1 MFKAIGLMTGSSM
14 DGIDGALIET
24 DGLFYSQHIS
34 GASIDYSSE
43 FKILLRICEYAVQQ
57 EKGNLNFTSL
67 NFKKHMLNFLSENN
81 TSATLNKLE
90 NYLSSKVTFENI
102 RKHLTILHSQIV
114 DQLIEES
121 GIESVDII
129 GFHGQNLYHKPE
141 DKITIQMSD
150 GQFLADMTNTK
161 VVTNFRAQDVSSGG
175 QGAPLA
181 PMYHRV
187 LASMKNMF
195 PIAFVN
201 CGGIS
206 NISYIKGL
214 EDNGFIGFDTG
225 PGNVLIDKYIR
236 HKTSD
241 QEFMDLDGKYGING
255 AVNHDVIALLY
266 SNSIKHNI
274 GNFFTSLPP
283 KSLDYSNF
291 FLIEEILKMRI
302 EDASATLEYFTAD
315 SILNSF
321 DFIDIKSLKSLVLC
335 GGGWN
340 NPVIKQFFIA
350 GAAKKFPST
359 LNIITSDELGWKSK
373 YIEAEIF
380 GYLAVRS
387 KLNLPTSLPNI
398 TGVRIP
404 TVGGNLHNPH
414 TSL

>member
-1 MFKAIGLMTGSSM
+1 
-14 DGIDGALIET
+14 
-24 DGLFYSQHIS
+24 
-34 GASIDYSSE
+34 
-43 FKILLRICEYAVQQ
+43 
-57 EKGNLNFTSL
+57 
-67 NFKKHMLNFLSENN
+67 
-81 TSATLNKLE
+81 
-90 NYLSSKVTFENI
+90 
-102 RKHLTILHSQIV
+102 
-114 DQLIEES
+114 
-121 GIESVDII
+121 
-129 GFHGQNLYHKPE
+129 
-141 DKITIQMSD
+141 
-150 GQFLADMTNTK
+150 
-161 VVTNFRAQDVSSGG
+161 
-175 QGAPLA
+175 
-181 PMYHRV
+181 MYHRV

-404 TVGGNLHNPH
+404 TVGGNLHHPH